1 VQLNWTTFVLE
12 IVNFLVLVW
21 LLQRFFYKPV
31 KEVMEKRRQNID
43 EQLRQAGNEQQ
54 QAEALR
60 RQYENRL
67 ADWENERQ
75 DARQKLQQE
84 IDGEHQRLLSELQL
98 QLEDERKKNEVLVAR
113 QAEERQRQ
121 SEIRAL
127 QLGARFVAR
136 LLEELACEEI
146 QARLIELL
154 MAELKDLHPEQK
166 ETLAAM
172 SENGRPAAAQVVSAY
187 PLDQKQ
193 RAALKRYLNT
203 LLAHPLQYTWTQ
215 DAQLLAGVRITV
227 GPWVVHANLHDELK
241 TFAAIAHGY

>member
-1 VQLNWTTFVLE
+1 VELNWTTFVLE

-31 KEVMEKRRQNID
+31 KEVMDQRRRNID
-43 EQLRQAGNEQQ
+43 EQLQ
-54 QAEALR
+54 QAENGQRQAEELR

-75 DARQKLQQE
+75 EARKKLRRE
-84 IDGEHQRLLSELQL
+84 IDAQHQRLLSELQL

-121 SEIRAL
+121 SESRAL

-136 LLEELACEEI
+136 LLEELTCEEI
-146 QARLIELL
+146 QVRLIKLL

-166 ETLAAM
+166 ETLANM
-172 SENGRPAAAQVVSAY
+172 LENGRSATVQVVSGY
-187 PLDQKQ
+187 PLDETQ
-193 RAALKRYLNT
+193 RAALKRYLDT
-203 LLAHPLQYTWTQ
+203 LFSHPLQYSWMQ
-215 DAQLLAGVRITV
+215 DAQLLAGVRITI
-227 GPWVVHANLHDELK
+227 GPWVIHANLHDELK
-241 TFAAIAHGY
+241 TFAAIAHAY